1 MQVGE
6 TSKDGKNAYLACS
19 ASKLHNPFCSVL
31 DLDLEN
37 CLDLHLSMMTCFSYV
52 RWSSSIM
59 TSLQTT
65 ISSLQIADCCSLPF
79 YDENY
84 KLCLVLANTSRD

>member
-37 CLDLHLSMMTCFSYV
+37 CLDLHLSMMYLLPLRALEFPHYNEFADDNKQFAGCTLLQP
-52 RWSSSIM
+52 
-59 TSLQTT
+59 SL
-65 ISSLQIADCCSLPF
+65 L
-79 YDENY
+79 
-84 KLCLVLANTSRD
+84 